1 MANLPD
7 PDDTRTRLL
16 EAAEEVFAEKGY
28 EAAGTREICQKAG
41 VKNVGAVNYYFG
53 GKERLYAEAVKYA
66 MRTCC
71 HGAPFPDWPPGTS
84 PEQKLRDFIRTVM
97 ARMLEI
103 PKAASMTLMAQEMTR
118 VSPTAATVEAVEE
131 NIRPMAELLVGILG
145 ELLPDVPFNRRVL
158 IGFSIIGQCLYYRQN
173 RAVGEVLF
181 GPRLMRQFSA
191 DDLANHIA
199 EFSLNAV
206 RRERRRGRAKK

>member
-1 MANLPD
+1 
-7 PDDTRTRLL
+7 
-16 EAAEEVFAEKGY
+16 
-28 EAAGTREICQKAG
+28 
-41 VKNVGAVNYYFG
+41 G

-71 HGAPFPDWPPGTS
+71 HGAPFPDWPPGTP
-84 PEQKLRDFIRTVM
+84 PEQKLRDFVRTVM

-118 VSPTAATVEAVEE
+118 VSPTAATIEAVEE
-131 NIRPMAELLVGILG
+131 NTRPMADVRVAILN
-145 ELLPDVPFNRRVL
+145 ELLPDIPFDRRVL
-158 IGFSIIGQCLYYRQN
+158 VGFSIIGQCLYYRQN

-191 DDLANHIA
+191 NDLANHIA

-206 RRERRRGRAKK
+206 RREHRR

>member
-1 MANLPD
+1 MPNLPD

-71 HGAPFPDWPPGTS
+71 HGAPFPDWPPGTP
-84 PEQKLRDFIRTVM
+84 PEQKLRDFVRTVM

-103 PKAASMTLMAQEMTR
+103 PKAASMTLMSQEMTR
-118 VSPTAATVEAVEE
+118 VNPTAATVEAVEE
-131 NIRPMAELLVGILG
+131 NIRPMADVLVGILD
-145 ELLPDVPFNRRVL
+145 ELLPDVPFERRVL
-158 IGFSIIGQCLYYRQN
+158 VGFSIIGQCLYYRQN

-191 DDLANHIA
+191 DDLASHIA